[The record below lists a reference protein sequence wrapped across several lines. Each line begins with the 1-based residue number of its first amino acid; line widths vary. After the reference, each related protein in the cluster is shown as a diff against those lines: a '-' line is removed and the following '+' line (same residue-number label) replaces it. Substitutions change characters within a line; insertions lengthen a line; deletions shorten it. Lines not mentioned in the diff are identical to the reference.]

1 LAIAAIIALGA
12 VCLAGTPLYLSS
24 VATAAMQSE
33 LNRTCLADVALH
45 IPVAASQPDASAA
58 LSELTAPLAKHTQPG
73 VLSRVARLVILDIGG
88 GQLPRQAFLV
98 YREGQEQHL
107 QRGVATPG
115 AGEVLTPE
123 WLGAPHGPRPGD
135 TVTLT
140 AKNSKGVVIWTH
152 PVKVADTYPLVPTRP
167 EPAYWCGLRNFFRSQ
182 TGDPADLPP
191 PVLLT
196 TSDEV
201 RTARVPNTAD
211 WELRPNPEG
220 LSRHDAT
227 VLAAQF
233 DEYMT
238 KAKHVVI
245 VSTRPDDSPLPPG
258 NALRAVVRH
267 AEAASRVVGG
277 TMAPVRLVGLIA
289 AIALLISATT
299 LLARE
304 HQRELRLRLLKGQA
318 PLVLGVR
325 IALRALLAVL
335 SGTLVGTAIAFAGVH
350 YFGPS
355 SLMEPGPV
363 RVALAETLVGM
374 LLALVII
381 IGAATA
387 RSRTFVDAP
396 TRSRSWLRFA
406 PWELIPVVGVVVAFA
421 RLDRIGG
428 IRQVGTKVANAD
440 FLAQCF
446 PVLAIIA
453 PLAVLARP
461 TLLLLR
467 RCRLAGR
474 RLPPALMTGLRR
486 SLAEPVV
493 TGALLLA
500 TALAAGSF
508 AVARLLT
515 DSTNTLLRDKANTF
529 IGSDLSI
536 VSSNVSALPP
546 PFSDSGTVVAR
557 AQGHSGTQ
565 SVDLLGVDPAT
576 FARAVHWRA
585 DGSSAALDT
594 MLTQIT
600 PRSDAAI
607 PALVV
612 GGPLPS
618 TTIDN
623 LVHHSIVVRPLASP
637 RWFPGLHNG
646 ATLVV
651 VDRETLKHSM
661 ATATEIWLRDPPAD
675 AVTQLSSAGLVVRNA
690 RDLSQV
696 FDVTS
701 FQTVRWAYATL
712 SMLAA
717 LVGVVVLLT
726 QLLVLDARRQ
736 IRQAAHVLTLRM
748 GLTMSGEAAG
758 LTAELAPALVV
769 GALLGATIG
778 WAVSRVSVP
787 RLDSLRQLE
796 PPARVVA
803 HVSAAMPLITGV
815 VGALVVL
822 IGVGL
827 VMVRR
832 TRTMEVMRGTA

>member
-1 LAIAAIIALGA
+1 
-12 VCLAGTPLYLSS
+12 
-24 VATAAMQSE
+24 MQSE
-33 LNRTCLADVALH
+33 LSHTCLADVALVV
-45 IPVAASQPDASAA
+45 PVAASQPDASKQLAA
-58 LSELTAPLAKHTQPG
+58 LTAPLAAHTQPG
-73 VLSRVARLVILDIGG
+73 VLTRLASNVILDLGN
-88 GQLPRQAFLV
+88 GQLPRRAYLV
-98 YREGQEQHL
+98 YREGQEQNL
-107 QRGVATPG
+107 QRRVRTPAT
-115 AGEVLTPE
+115 GEALTPE
-123 WLGAPHGPRPGD
+123 WLGAPNGPKPGD
-135 TVTLT
+135 TVTLS
-140 AKNSKGVVIWTH
+140 AKNTKGAVIWTH
-152 PVKVADTYPLVPTRP
+152 PMKVADTYPLVPTRP
-167 EPAYWCGLRNFFRSQ
+167 EPDFWCGMRRLFRSQ

-191 PVLLT
+191 PVLIT

-201 RTARVPNTAD
+201 RTARVPNIAG
-211 WELRPNPEG
+211 WELRPDPNG
-220 LSRHDAT
+220 LSRHDAV
-227 VLAAQF
+227 VLARQF
-233 DEYMT
+233 DEYMD
-238 KAKHVVI
+238 KAKHMVI
-245 VSTRPDDSPLPPG
+245 VATRTTDSPLPPG

-318 PLVLGVR
+318 PLALGMR
-325 IALRALLAVL
+325 IALRALTAV
-335 SGTLVGTAIAFAGVH
+335 LVGTVAGMAIAFAGVH
-350 YFGPS
+350 YLGPS
-355 SLMEPGPV
+355 SLMEPAPV
-363 RVALAETLVGM
+363 RTALIETIIGTV
-374 LLALVII
+374 LALVII
-381 IGAATA
+381 CIAATT

-396 TRSRSWLRFA
+396 ARTRSWLRFA
-406 PWELIPVVGVVVAFA
+406 PWELIPVAGVIVAFA

-428 IRQVGTKVANAD
+428 IRQIGTKVANAD

-467 RCRLAGR
+467 RWRLAGR
-474 RLPPALMTGLRR
+474 WLPPALMTGLRR

-546 PFSDSGTVVAR
+546 AFADSGTIVAR
-557 AQGHSGTQ
+557 AQGHSGLR
-565 SVDLLGVDPAT
+565 SVDLLGVDRST
-576 FARAVHWRA
+576 FAAAVHWRA
-585 DGSSAALDT
+585 DGSTDSLDSLLSR
-594 MLTQIT
+594 MA
-600 PRSDAAI
+600 PKSGGAI

-623 LVHHSIVVRPLASP
+623 LVHHSIEVQPVGSA

-646 ATLVV
+646 AVLVV
-651 VDRETLKHSM
+651 VDRETLKSSM
-661 ATATEIWLRDPPAD
+661 ATGTEIWLRDPPAD
-675 AVTQLSSAGLVVRNA
+675 AVTRLSAAGLVVRNA

-696 FDVTS
+696 FDITS

-748 GLTMSGEAAG
+748 GLTMRGEAAG

-769 GALLGATIG
+769 GAVLGAGIG
-778 WAVSRVSVP
+778 WGVSRLSVP

-803 HVSAAMPLITGV
+803 HVSAAMPLVTGV

-822 IGVGL
+822 VGVGL
-827 VMVRR
+827 VMVKR